1 MTKAERETYKAEFVT
16 GDYRTLKEFAEAK
29 GIAYSEVQKASMLD
43 KWMEAKRKNAEEIGR
58 RTVEIGQEKRIQSAQ
73 ERIDETLK
81 VSSKLR
87 TKADELLAKPNITA
101 KELNALAS
109 ALYRIK
115 EVESALLNFGQ
126 IDKDIGVDVHIHVA
140 DCSEDGGDENG

>member
-29 GIAYSEVQKASMLD
+29 GIGYGPTRQIAMED
-43 KWMEAKRKNAEEIGR
+43 KWHEAKREHAKQIADKM
-58 RTVEIGQEKRIQSAQ
+58 RTQNQEKSIQSAQ

-87 TKADELLAKPNITA
+87 TRADELLAKPDITA

-115 EVESALLNFGQ
+115 EVEGALLNFGQ
-126 IDKDIGVDVHIHVA
+126 PDKDMGVDVHIHIA
-140 DCSEDGGDENG
+140 DCSDDGGNANV

>member
-29 GIAYSEVQKASMLD
+29 GIAYGLTRQIAMED
-43 KWMEAKRKNAEEIGR
+43 KWHETKREHAKQIADKMQSQD
-58 RTVEIGQEKRIQSAQ
+58 QEKRIQSAQ

-87 TKADELLAKPNITA
+87 EVADKLISKPNITA
-101 KELNALAS
+101 KEINALAS
-109 ALYRIK
+109 AIYRIK
-115 EVESALLNFGQ
+115 EVEGALLNFGQ
-126 IDKDIGVDVHIHVA
+126 SDRDTGVDVHIHIA
-140 DCSEDGGDENG
+140 DCSEDGGDDNV

>member
-29 GIAYSEVQKASMLD
+29 GIAYGLTRQIAMED
-43 KWMEAKRKNAEEIGR
+43 KWHETKREHAKQIADKMQSKD
-58 RTVEIGQEKRIQSAQ
+58 QEKRIQSAQ

-87 TKADELLAKPNITA
+87 EVADKLISKPNITA
-101 KELNALAS
+101 KEVNALAS
-109 ALYRIK
+109 AIYRIK
-115 EVESALLNFGQ
+115 EVEGALLNFGQ
-126 IDKDIGVDVHIHVA
+126 SDRDTGVDVHIHIA
-140 DCSEDGGDENG
+140 DCSESDGDDNV

>member
-1 MTKAERETYKAEFVT
+1 MTKAERETYRAEFVT

-87 TKADELLAKPNITA
+87 TRADELLAKPNITA

-115 EVESALLNFGQ
+115 EVEGALLNFGQ
-126 IDKDIGVDVHIHVA
+126 TDKDIGVDVHIHVE
-140 DCSEDGGDENG
+140 DCSEDGGDDSV

>member
-29 GIAYSEVQKASMLD
+29 GLAYGLTRQIAMED
-43 KWMEAKRKNAEEIGR
+43 KWHATKREHAKQIAIKIQTASE
-58 RTVEIGQEKRIQSAQ
+58 EKRIQSAQ
-73 ERIDETLK
+73 ERIDETLE

-87 TKADELLAKPNITA
+87 AKANDLLAKPNISA

-109 ALYRIK
+109 ALYRLK
-115 EVESALLNFGQ
+115 EVESDLLNFGHN
-126 IDKDIGVDVHIHVA
+126 DKDLGVDVHIHIE
-140 DCSEDGGDENG
+140 DCSEGGDTNV

>member
-29 GIAYSEVQKASMLD
+29 GISYSEVQKASMND

-87 TKADELLAKPNITA
+87 EVADKLISKPDITA
-101 KELNALAS
+101 KEVNALAS
-109 ALYRIK
+109 AIYRIK
-115 EVESALLNFGQ
+115 EVEGALLNFGQ
-126 IDKDIGVDVHIHVA
+126 SDRDSGVDVHIHIA
-140 DCSEDGGDENG
+140 DCSESDGDNNV

>member
-43 KWMEAKRKNAEEIGR
+43 KWMEAKRKNAEEIGKK
-58 RTVEIGQEKRIQSAQ
+58 TVQLDQEKRIQSAQ

-87 TKADELLAKPNITA
+87 TRADELLTKPNITA

-115 EVESALLNFGQ
+115 EVEGALLNFGQ
-126 IDKDIGVDVHIHVA
+126 PDKDMGVDVHIHIA
-140 DCSEDGGDENG
+140 DCSDDGGNTNV